1 MRRRQPKTPG
11 ASSQHIHDVRATSA
25 ASPEPQ
31 LAEAVLAKPSWRWRL
46 LFCVAIA
53 CALVAAAVAVMPELF
68 LSQAQAMASH
78 AKR

>member
-1 MRRRQPKTPG
+1 MSSMPG
-11 ASSQHIHDVRATSA
+11 ASPDIDDAAIDDAADVSA
-25 ASPEPQ
+25 DMPEMRLP
-31 LAEAVLAKPSWRWRL
+31 KPSWRWRL

-78 AKR
+78 VKR